1 MNALTQIRNQ
11 QRATAREV
19 GAGLGEGASWHA
31 QFRGSA
37 YVYAG
42 GLPFELTEGD
52 LLAVFAQYGE
62 VVDVNLVR
70 DQETGKSRGFAFL
83 AYEDQRST
91 NLAVDNL
98 NGTRVAG
105 RTLQVDHVADYKR
118 KLEDLG
124 LNEQDAAEPADGWA
138 TERRPPRLDPSA
150 APVVRLSESATA
162 AAAGGANPW
171 EAPDSV
177 FALMRR
183 EAEEPAAA
191 EAEEG
196 RGHRSRRKGE
206 GVEGQVRTRSKRRVA
221 GARTAGEGQGE
232 GPRQQGGRHGKKHRK
247 HRRHSA
253 GAAEAGGKEV
263 EGLRPRQ
270 HRHRRK
276 GVR

>member
-1 MNALTQIRNQ
+1 M
-11 QRATAREV
+11 
-19 GAGLGEGASWHA
+19 
-31 QFRGSA
+31 
-37 YVYAG
+37 
-42 GLPFELTEGD
+42 
-52 LLAVFAQYGE
+52 
-62 VVDVNLVR
+62 NLVR

-105 RTLQVDHVADYKR
+105 RTLKVDHVADYKR

-150 APVVRLSESATA
+150 APVVRPSDSATA

-196 RGHRSRRKGE
+196 RGHRSRRGGE
-206 GVEGQVRTRSKRRVA
+206 GAEGRVRTRSKRRVA
-221 GARTAGEGQGE
+221 ERGTSGEGQGE
-232 GPRQQGGRHGKKHRK
+232 GPRQQGGGHGKKDRK

-253 GAAEAGGKEV
+253 GAAGAGGREV
-263 EGLRPRQ
+263 EGS
-270 HRHRRK
+270 RHRRRRRK
-276 GVR
+276 EGR